1 MSLFPPMESLLRSV
15 VEDGK
20 EFNFLGVDL
29 ATVELEPWALP
40 TMETEGMEIDGK
52 PERRGRVLWTA
63 PDKKSVLMVEELGP
77 CAFRG
82 RHGGE
87 LIYLLSGKVR
97 AKPGDGGPEFRMQG
111 GEVGWFEAGL
121 WDEWIV
127 EETYRKLLFAVADVE
142 LPY

>member
-1 MSLFPPMESLLRSV
+1 MSLFPPMESLLKTAA
-15 VEDGK
+15 EGGK

-40 TMETEGMEIDGK
+40 TMETEGMEIDGE
-52 PERRGRVLWTA
+52 PERKGRVLWTA

-77 CAFRG
+77 CTFRG

-87 LIYLLSGKVR
+87 LIYLLSGKVT
-97 AKPGDGGPEFRMQG
+97 AKPGDGSPEYQMKG
-111 GEVGWFEAGL
+111 GEIGWFEAGM
-121 WDEWIV
+121 WDEWTV
-127 EETYRKLLFAVADVE
+127 EETYRKFLFAVTDVE